1 MRAFKTIYLRE
12 LTAYFH
18 SPIAYV
24 LLVAFLALT
33 GYFFYSG
40 VAYYA
45 LASMQMMQNP
55 MMMQINLQTNLLAP
69 LLLNTTVVLMLITP
83 LLTMRLLAE
92 EKRTGT
98 LELLLSYP
106 LGDTTVVLGKFLA
119 AWTFF
124 ALMVVSSWLH
134 VALLASMAKLDWA
147 SLAVSYLGLFLMGG
161 AFVSLGLWASALT
174 ENQIVAAVAGFVALL
189 LAWAMGWSAS
199 VAGPTVGP
207 LLNKLSLGT
216 HFQDFPKGLVDT
228 ADLAYFVLFIGFFLF
243 LSIRTLEAKRWKA

>member
-1 MRAFKTIYLRE
+1 MRALKTIYLRE
-12 LTAYFH
+12 LTAYFY

-24 LLVAFLALT
+24 LLVGFLALT

-40 VAYYA
+40 VAFYA
-45 LASMQMMQNP
+45 LASLQMMQNP
-55 MMMQINLQTNLLAP
+55 MMMQMNLQDHLLGP
-69 LLLNTTVVLMLITP
+69 LLMNTTVVLMLITP

-98 LELLLSYP
+98 MELLLSYP
-106 LGDTTVVLGKFLA
+106 LGDMSVVLGKFLA

-134 VALLASMAKLDWA
+134 LAVLASMAKLAWTP
-147 SLAVSYLGLFLMGG
+147 LAVGYLGLLLMGG
-161 AFVSLGLWASALT
+161 AFISLGLWASALT
-174 ENQIVAAVAGFVALL
+174 DNQIVAAVAGFAALL
-189 LAWAMGWSAS
+189 LAWAMGWTAS
-199 VAGPTVGP
+199 VAGPTAGP

-216 HFQDFPKGLVDT
+216 HFENFPKGLIDT